1 MNKRQLVT
9 HRTVLLFL
17 RTSVTALAVLGLAEA
32 MFAGSF
38 LNGHYAMLQAHRI
51 TGMVTGA
58 VAILQAAVAIPAG
71 AGGRGPRGP
80 IAGTAVLAV
89 AVPAQIG
96 LGLGRALGVHVMLGV
111 LVVSFTMMLAV
122 QVWRTPLPAKAP
134 PGASSGARST
144 IAAAS

>member
-1 MNKRQLVT
+1 MNRRQLVT
-9 HRTVLLFL
+9 HRTVLLLL
-17 RTSVTALAVLGLAEA
+17 RTSVTTLALLGLAEA

-58 VAILQAAVAIPAG
+58 VAILQAVVVIPAG
-71 AGGRGPRGP
+71 AGGRGPRRP

-96 LGLGRALGVHVMLGV
+96 LGLGRALGLHVMLGV
-111 LVVSFTMMLAV
+111 LVVSSIMLLAV
-122 QVWRTPLPAKAP
+122 QVWRTPLPARSP
-134 PGASSGARST
+134 SSASSGSRST
-144 IAAAS
+144 VAAAS